1 MTENMLDITNLTIWV
16 AKKDAPK
23 KMLIHDIQMTVP
35 KGEIVGIVG
44 ESGSGKSITMK
55 SLMHILPENVETA
68 NTSFLFNNRPVGSQE
83 RIPAAM
89 IFQDPMTALNPLRT
103 IGYHLV
109 EVIRRSEKMGKKEA
123 EQLAAAELAKVGITM
138 PEKRLR
144 QYPHELSGG
153 MRQRV
158 MIAMALLAKPEL
170 LIADEPTTALDV
182 TIQAQILSLIRRL
195 QREEQLTVILVTH
208 DFGVVAG
215 MCQSIKVMYQ
225 GRIVEEGTTEEIF
238 YDPRHDYTKNLLKAI
253 PTGEKGKRLYSLGS
267 SSSDSTESDAV
278 YAFQQVSPTHRYLV
292 KQEG

>member
-68 NTSFLFNNRPVGSQE
+68 NTSFLFNNRPVRPQE

-278 YAFQQVSPTHRYLV
+278 YTFQQVSPTHRYLV

>member
-68 NTSFLFNNRPVGSQE
+68 NTSFLFNNRPVGPQE

>member
-68 NTSFLFNNRPVGSQE
+68 NAGFLFNNRPVGPQE

-109 EVIRRSEKMGKKEA
+109 EVIRRSEKMSKKEA

-278 YAFQQVSPTHRYLV
+278 YTFQQVSPTHRYLV